1 MGIFRIS
8 VFAFFDIAVVPL
20 DNFFLYRSRNLRMLG
35 ANKSNN
41 KNGRSP
47 TYFCR

>member
-1 MGIFRIS
+1 MGIFCIS
-8 VFAFFDIAVVPL
+8 VFAFFDIAIVPL

-35 ANKSNN
+35 AIKRDN

-47 TYFCR
+47 T